1 LVESSPAGSVTMPTT
16 VNLVAAALEL
26 PMSMVLPTLSFSVVA

>member
-1 LVESSPAGSVTMPTT
+1 MPTT

-26 PMSMVLPTLSFSVVA
+26 PMSIVLPTLSFSVVA